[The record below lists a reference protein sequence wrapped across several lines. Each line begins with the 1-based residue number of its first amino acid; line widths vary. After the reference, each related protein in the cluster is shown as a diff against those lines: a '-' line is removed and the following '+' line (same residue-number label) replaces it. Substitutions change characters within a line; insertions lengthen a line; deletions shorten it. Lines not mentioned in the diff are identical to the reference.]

1 MVDTNN
7 NSENESS
14 EQTQTGGTR
23 RKFLKQASAVG
34 GALTAS
40 SLGVSKVRAS
50 PTKRANRDDLQTA
63 LDDPKVQSLLE
74 ALGSPK
80 VLAQR
85 GAVQTKSVDDITVDV
100 TVVPTTV
107 GDIKYGVRG
116 DGGTEAQFRFESVRA
131 QGQLP
136 KKYRS
141 LPTESAILKGL
152 GNDVVLAR
160 NASEDEKSAI
170 VEDLAIEADT
180 VVAFTTSERES
191 FTVKYLGSDDTLYTY
206 AVGSAK
212 TYTESDVTEFS
223 YEQVSASSSRAD
235 SPSTT
240 DIDDCN
246 EDWCWRCLMSTG
258 ACGGC
263 IMACSA
269 VGPGCALCLVSTCG
283 ASGYSCTA
291 CIDCNT

>member
-1 MVDTNN
+1 MEDTTPKDT
-7 NSENESS
+7 NESS
-14 EQTQTGGTR
+14 ETTTGTR

-40 SLGVSKVRAS
+40 KLGVSKVRAS
-50 PTKRANRDDLQTA
+50 PAKRANEADLQAA
-63 LDDPKVQSLLE
+63 LDDPKVQSLLD

-85 GAVQTKSVDDITVDV
+85 AAVQEKSVEDITVEV

-131 QGQLP
+131 RGKLP
-136 KKYRS
+136 ERYRS
-141 LPTESAILKGL
+141 LPTDSAILKGL
-152 GNDVVLAR
+152 GDDVVLAR
-160 NASEDEKSAI
+160 NASDDEKAAM
-170 VEDLAIEADT
+170 VEDIGIDAET
-180 VVAFTTSERES
+180 VVAFTTSEREA
-191 FTVKYLGSDDTLYTY
+191 FTVKYLGDDDTLYTY
-206 AVGSAK
+206 AVGGASV
-212 TYTESDVTEFS
+212 YTESDISGFT
-223 YEQVSASSSRAD
+223 YEQVSASSSG
-235 SPSTT
+235 SGGPSAMGIT
-240 DIDDCN
+240 DCN